1 MESVVTVAQAREL
14 FAQAPRPLAFV
25 PTMGALHEGH
35 LELVRHA
42 RERAATVA
50 VSIFVNP
57 MQFGA
62 SEDLARYPRDPG
74 ADRAKLSA
82 ADVDALFAPDI
93 PEIYPDGF
101 SSAVDVGRIGT
112 VYEGAIRPGHF
123 RGVATVI
130 AKLLNV
136 VRPDVLVL
144 GRKDA
149 QQAVIVQKMIAE
161 LNVPVKL
168 ELVPTVRESDGL
180 AMSSRNRYL
189 DAPQRAAAPSLYRA
203 LQALRDALERGAA
216 KDEAIAAGERE
227 LRAATSVDYL
237 DVVDATSF
245 APLERLQPPAIVI
258 GAARFG
264 GTRLIDNLWIER

>member
-1 MESVVTVAQAREL
+1 M
-14 FAQAPRPLAFV
+14 
-25 PTMGALHEGH
+25 
-35 LELVRHA
+35 
-42 RERAATVA
+42 
-50 VSIFVNP
+50 
-57 MQFGA
+57 
-62 SEDLARYPRDPG
+62 
-74 ADRAKLSA
+74 
-82 ADVDALFAPDI
+82 DALFAPDV
-93 PEIYPDGF
+93 PEIYPNGF
-101 SSAVDVGRIGT
+101 SSAVDVGTIGT
-112 VYEGAIRPGHF
+112 VYEGAVRPGHF

-149 QQAVIVQKMIAE
+149 QQAVIVQKMVAE
-161 LNVPVKL
+161 LNVPVEL
-168 ELVPTVRESDGL
+168 ELVPTVRERDGL

-189 DAPQRAAAPSLYRA
+189 EAAQRDAAPSLYRA
-203 LQALRDALERGAA
+203 LQALRDALRRGAS

-237 DVVDATSF
+237 DVVEATSF
-245 APLERLQPPAIVI
+245 APIEGLQPPAIVI

>member
-14 FAQAPRPLAFV
+14 FAQAPRPLAFA

-62 SEDLARYPRDPG
+62 SEDLARYPRDPD

-82 ADVDALFAPDI
+82 ADVDALFAPDV

-216 KDEAIAAGERE
+216 KDEAIAAGERQ